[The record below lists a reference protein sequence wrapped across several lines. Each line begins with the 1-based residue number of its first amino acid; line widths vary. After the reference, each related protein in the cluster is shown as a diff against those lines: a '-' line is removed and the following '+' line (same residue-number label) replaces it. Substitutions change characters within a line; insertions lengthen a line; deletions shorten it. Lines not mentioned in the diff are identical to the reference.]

1 MTLRVFVGRRASR
14 ELRERLGYFSLID
27 PELARALNDEFSSA
41 LERISEHPYL
51 YPHFAGAYRR
61 VVLKRWSLGIF
72 YEPKARLIFV
82 AAIVDLRRDPAAI
95 QRRLGLHESASEFV
109 AGPIMALPSGISFGS
124 DHKVH
129 LPDRFNVAVPFIDRH
144 VAERG
149 VKIAIRTVHGETVTY
164 AELAERV
171 NRAGNALLAHGLKP
185 GDRLLMVVKDCP
197 AFFYLFWGAIKAGIV
212 PVPPNTLLRAPDYAY
227 MFEDSACGLVVYS
240 TEFAGEVEPA
250 LKQAPVAA
258 LTVDAF
264 LAEMADASPALEA
277 RLAAPT
283 DDCFWLYSSGSTG
296 RPKGAVH
303 AHRDMVVTSE
313 LYGVRVLG
321 VGETDVSYSAAK
333 LFFAYGLGNAMTFP
347 LWTGSTAILDD
358 RRPTPD
364 TTFDNIERFRPTLY
378 FGVPTLY
385 AALLVALDAR
395 PRRLDS
401 VRACVSAGEPLPADI
416 FRRWQDKT
424 GTVILDGIGS
434 TECLHIFIGNRLDDY
449 RPGTSGK
456 PVPGYEARI
465 LDNDGRPVA
474 RGESGA
480 LWIRAESAAKYY
492 WNKPEKT
499 AETMVDGWLNTG
511 DTYREDPDGYLV
523 YEGRNDDMLK
533 VGGIWCSPIE
543 IESCLITHPAVLE
556 AAVVGHADA
565 DALIKPRAII
575 VLKQAGDEAEGLTE
589 ELVALCKTSL
599 APYKYPRWIEFV
611 PELPKTATGKIQRFK
626 LRG

>member
-1 MTLRVFVGRRASR
+1 
-14 ELRERLGYFSLID
+14 
-27 PELARALNDEFSSA
+27 
-41 LERISEHPYL
+41 
-51 YPHFAGAYRR
+51 
-61 VVLKRWSLGIF
+61 
-72 YEPKARLIFV
+72 
-82 AAIVDLRRDPAAI
+82 
-95 QRRLGLHESASEFV
+95 
-109 AGPIMALPSGISFGS
+109 MALPSGISFGL
-124 DHKVH
+124 DHKAS
-129 LPDRFNVAVPFIDRH
+129 LPAAFNVAVPFIDRH
-144 VAERG
+144 VAEGRAAK
-149 VKIAIRTVHGETVTY
+149 VAILTVHGEDVTY
-164 AELAERV
+164 GQLAERV
-171 NRAGNALLAHGLKP
+171 NQAGNALLALGLRP
-185 GDRLLMVVKDCP
+185 GDRVLMVVKDCP

-212 PVPPNTLLRAPDYAY
+212 AVPPNTLLRAADYAY
-227 MFEDSACGLVVYS
+227 MFEDSGCGLVVYS
-240 TEFAGEVEPA
+240 SEFAGEIEPA
-250 LKQAPVAA
+250 LKQVPVKA
-258 LTVDAF
+258 LTVDAL
-264 LAEMADASPALEA
+264 LAEMEKASPELEA

-321 VGETDVSYSAAK
+321 VSEADVSFSSAK

-364 TTFDNIERFRPTLY
+364 ITFDNIEKLKPTLY

-385 AALLVALDAR
+385 AALLVALEQK
-395 PRRLDS
+395 PRRMDS
-401 VRACVSAGEPLPADI
+401 LRACVSAGEPLPADI
-416 FRRWQDKT
+416 FRRWKDKT

-456 PVPGYEARI
+456 PVPGYEVKIVDDAR
-465 LDNDGRPVA
+465 RPVDK
-474 RGESGA
+474 GDSGA

-492 WNKPEKT
+492 WNKPQKT

-523 YEGRNDDMLK
+523 YEGRSDDMLK

-556 AAVVGHADA
+556 AAVVGEADA
-565 DALIKPRAII
+565 DALIKPKAIV
-575 VLKQAGDEAEGLTE
+575 VLKQAGGGGPALTE
-589 ELVALCKTSL
+589 ELMALCKTTL
-599 APYKYPRWIEFV
+599 APYKYPRWVEYATD
-611 PELPKTATGKIQRFK
+611 LPKTATGKIQRFK
-626 LRG
+626 LRA